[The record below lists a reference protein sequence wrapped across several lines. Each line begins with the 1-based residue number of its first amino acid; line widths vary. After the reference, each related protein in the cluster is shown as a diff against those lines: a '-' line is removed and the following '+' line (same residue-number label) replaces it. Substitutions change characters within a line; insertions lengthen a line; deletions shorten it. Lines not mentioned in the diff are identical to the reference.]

1 MKKIIKTVAFL
12 AIALSAICCAKAVKE
27 GPNDAEER
35 YFNAWLE
42 VNYPDLVPAGSGIYV
57 IEEEP
62 GNAGAEVKEDNYV
75 YASYTVTDLK
85 GNITTYTE
93 KETAE
98 QLGKYVPSDY
108 YGPKV
113 ITTFESTIPAGLKE
127 AIVGMKVG
135 GRKKVIIPSWLMT
148 YNSYDKPEEYLEN
161 ESSGT
166 SCIYDI
172 KITDV
177 ALDIS
182 KYEITQMAQY
192 FADNGDIFGRD
203 FTSADSLKGHYGCY
217 YRQLVAPVDTASF
230 PKDTTIYINYTG
242 KLLNG
247 QVFDT
252 TVEKVAKDN
261 NIYSASKTYEPTSI
275 KWAEK
280 YEDITMGSGN
290 SSLISGF
297 ALTLWQMRS
306 MEKGLGIFYSP
317 MGYSYNGSGS
327 SIPPYAPLIFEIEIV
342 AKPEN

>member
-1 MKKIIKTVAFL
+1 MKTILKTTVLL
-12 AIALSAICCAKAVKE
+12 AMALSAICCAKAVKE

-35 YFNAWLE
+35 YFNAWMK
-42 VNYPDLVPAGSGIYV
+42 VNHPDLSPVGSGIY
-57 IEEEP
+57 ILDEEA
-62 GNAGAEVKEDNYV
+62 GNGAEINKDSYV
-75 YASYTVTDLK
+75 YASYTVTDLE

-98 QLGKYVPSDY
+98 QIGKYVPSDY

-113 ITTFESTIPAGLKE
+113 ITTFENTLPTGLKE
-127 AIVGMKVG
+127 AIIGMKVG
-135 GRKKVIIPSWLMT
+135 GKKKIIIPSWLMT
-148 YNSYDKPEEYLEN
+148 YKTYDTPEEYLEN

-182 KYEITQMAQY
+182 KHEIRQMSQY
-192 FADNGDIFGRD
+192 FVDNGDIFGRD

-217 YRQLVAPVDTASF
+217 YRQLQAPVDTTSF

-252 TVEKVAKDN
+252 TIEKVAKDN
-261 NIYSASKTYEPTSI
+261 NIYSASRTYEPTSI

-280 YEDITMGSGN
+280 YEDLTMGSSN
-290 SSLISGF
+290 SSMINGF

-306 MEKGLGIFYSP
+306 MEKGVGVFYSP
-317 MGYSYNGSGS
+317 MGYSDNGSGS
-327 SIPPYAPLIFEIEIV
+327 SIPPYSPLVFEIEIV